1 MLAVTGD
8 SVRVIENENS
18 KDSYR
23 KLITIETTDKNGDKH
38 VYNVIV
44 ELYQ

>member
-1 MLAVTGD
+1 MLATTGD
-8 SVRVIENENS
+8 SVRVIENESS

-23 KLITIETTDKNGDKH
+23 KLITIEATDKNGDKH
-38 VYNVIV
+38 IYNVIV